1 MNVLR
6 HVLLKCMLII
16 LYGRKAITN
25 VLNLLFTTMYEDETN
40 IIFGRTSYNKC
51 IITKR
56 RSFLPYPI
64 RGYFG

>member
-51 IITKR
+51 IITK
-56 RSFLPYPI
+56 
-64 RGYFG
+64 